1 MTDYIK
7 VEESYVEALL
17 ENAAWSAARI
27 TLDEAGKKK
36 KGQSKGDKPKGKAAR
51 DDDKPDFTTGA
62 RQGDKSDVD
71 PEDKPDFTTGQ
82 RKGDKS
88 KTHKGKDFA
97 GEMKEEVEE
106 HVCPLCESTL
116 EEALTDEQIQEH
128 VLQIQSALQSIE
140 EEDETEEEEVQE
152 RSSRKSKVEA
162 KVKELKAASKK

>member
-7 VEESYVEALL
+7 VEDSYVETLL
-17 ENAAWSAARI
+17 ENAAWGAARI

-36 KGQSKGDKPKGKAAR
+36 KGQSKGDKPKGKAKK
-51 DDDKPDFTTGA
+51 DKDKPDFTTGA
-62 RQGDKSDVD
+62 R
-71 PEDKPDFTTGQ
+71 
-82 RKGDKS
+82 KGDEGDDGEEDYEG
-88 KTHKGKDFA
+88 T
-97 GEMKEEVEE
+97 EMKESVEE

-128 VLQIQSALQSIE
+128 VYQIHSALQAIE
-140 EEDETEEEEVQE
+140 EEDESPEEEVEE

>member
-7 VEESYVEALL
+7 VEESFVEALF

-36 KGQSKGDKPKGKAAR
+36 KGQSKGDKAKGKAAE

-62 RQGDKSDVD
+62 R
-71 PEDKPDFTTGQ
+71 
-82 RKGDKS
+82 KGDKGDD
-88 KTHKGKDFA
+88 GKADFS
-97 GEMKEEVEE
+97 GEESVEE
-106 HVCPLCESTL
+106 HVCPLCDTTL

-128 VLQIQSALQSIE
+128 VLQIQSALQAIE
-140 EEDETEEEEVQE
+140 EEDESPEEEVE
-152 RSSRKSKVEA
+152 ETSSRKSKVEA

>member
-7 VEESYVEALL
+7 VEESFVEALF

-36 KGQSKGDKPKGKAAR
+36 KGKAAE

-62 RQGDKSDVD
+62 R
-71 PEDKPDFTTGQ
+71 
-82 RKGDKS
+82 KGDKGDD
-88 KTHKGKDFA
+88 GKADFS
-97 GEMKEEVEE
+97 GEESVEE
-106 HVCPLCESTL
+106 HVCPLCDTTL

-128 VLQIQSALQSIE
+128 VLQIQSALQAIE
-140 EEDETEEEEVQE
+140 EEDESPEEEVE
-152 RSSRKSKVEA
+152 ETSSRKSKVEA